1 MNCSLRG
8 SISFRMSRTLGQ
20 HRLSIKES
28 AGEGNHEKPQHFMGH
43 VLLLGTVYL
52 HTLITGND

>member
-8 SISFRMSRTLGQ
+8 SISFRLSSTLGQ

-28 AGEGNHEKPQHFMGH
+28 AGEGNHDKPQHFMGH
-43 VLLLGTVYL
+43 VLWLDTVYL
-52 HTLITGND
+52 HTLITGK

>member
-20 HRLSIKES
+20 NRLSIKES
-28 AGEGNHEKPQHFMGH
+28 AGKSNHEKPQHFMGH
-43 VLLLGTVYL
+43 VLVLNTIYL
-52 HTLITGND
+52 HTLITGQ